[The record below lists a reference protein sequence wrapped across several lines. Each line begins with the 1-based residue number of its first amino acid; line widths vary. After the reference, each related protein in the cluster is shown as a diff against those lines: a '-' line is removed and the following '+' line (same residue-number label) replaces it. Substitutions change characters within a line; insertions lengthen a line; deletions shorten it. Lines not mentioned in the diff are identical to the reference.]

1 MSKINFM
8 WNAFKRDQARNLGIT
23 VHEYEMLVEE
33 RGRKCREER
42 LKRML
47 AAMDRKNA
55 AERERYYRKTAAKE
69 GISYEDVVKRVNLKH
84 FMAMVKDA

>member
-55 AERERYYRKTAAKE
+55 ADRERYYRKTAAKE
-69 GISYEDVVKRVNLKH
+69 GISYEEVVRRVKMKH
-84 FMAMVKDA
+84 AMAKAKAA

>member
-33 RGRKCREER
+33 RGRKCREEK

-69 GISYEDVVKRVNLKH
+69 GISYEDVVKRVKMKH
-84 FMAMVKDA
+84 FMAMAKDA

>member
-1 MSKINFM
+1 MSNINFM

-33 RGRKCREER
+33 RGRKCREEK

-47 AAMDRKNA
+47 AAMDRKN
-55 AERERYYRKTAAKE
+55 AAKE
-69 GISYEDVVKRVNLKH
+69 GISYEDVVKRVKMKH
-84 FMAMVKDA
+84 FMAMAKDA

>member
-8 WNAFKRDQARNLGIT
+8 WDAFKRDQARNLGIT
-23 VHEYEMLVEE
+23 VHEYEMLIEE

-42 LKRML
+42 LKCML

-69 GISYEDVVKRVNLKH
+69 GISYEDVVKRVQMKH
-84 FMAMVKDA
+84 FMATVKDA

>member
-33 RGRKCREER
+33 RGRKCREEK

-69 GISYEDVVKRVNLKH
+69 GISYEDVVKRVKMKH
-84 FMAMVKDA
+84 FMAMAKNA

>member
-33 RGRKCREER
+33 RGRKFREER

-69 GISYEDVVKRVNLKH
+69 GISYEDVVKRVKMKH
-84 FMAMVKDA
+84 FMAKDA